1 MDSIRRGDRRAKSK
15 QRLQNELE
23 KVLRRSEFANKSFPQ
38 ETSKGLSTYDYQ
50 ETTTSSPLTL
60 EDITPMETSHS
71 LDAGAH
77 VDVIEDPVSMT
88 QFPIL
93 EDIAE
98 EDDCVMEEA
107 DKEGIVL
114 QNDESCFSTLYTERN
129 EPPTMRELSVVLLLL
144 KARHHLTDSCID
156 DLCSLFIRLGIKNS
170 PMSFQQLKN
179 FLVPRKNVTDLV
191 ESRVC
196 NECASLSQGKT
207 QCRNPNCKLFGS
219 FIKYPTEFLHFPIE
233 FQLLSILSR
242 TKIKFYKNDI
252 RTSPATELS
261 DVCDGAVYRKLVR
274 TQRDPFII
282 LTLNINGISIF
293 QSSNRSIWIFTAAI
307 NEVARQDRFKLN
319 NMLILAISSSLCDKA
334 STGKTMICVFPTAP
348 TITYS
353 LRTNEW
359 YDQMIET
366 VCNPDVRQRTAEDEI
381 LEMLC
386 GHKVKYSVPSNS
398 LHYFDECCSNIF

>member
-1 MDSIRRGDRRAKSK
+1 MDSIRQRDRRAKSK

-23 KVLRRSEFANKSFPQ
+23 KVLRRSEFANKSFPE

-60 EDITPMETSHS
+60 EDIAPMETSHS

-114 QNDESCFSTLYTERN
+114 QNDET
-129 EPPTMRELSVVLLLL
+129 
-144 KARHHLTDSCID
+144 
-156 DLCSLFIRLGIKNS
+156 
-170 PMSFQQLKN
+170 
-179 FLVPRKNVTDLV
+179 
-191 ESRVC
+191 
-196 NECASLSQGKT
+196 
-207 QCRNPNCKLFGS
+207 
-219 FIKYPTEFLHFPIE
+219 
-233 FQLLSILSR
+233 
-242 TKIKFYKNDI
+242 
-252 RTSPATELS
+252 TELS
-261 DVCDGAVYRKLVR
+261 GVCDEAVYRKLVR

-366 VCNPDVRQRTAEDEI
+366 VCNPRRI
-381 LEMLC
+381 LVLLFDD
-386 GHKVKYSVPSNS
+386 KYAKQKWPCKNKMESIQVSLDKIHYPSNTTRIPRPLIFFKKYKGS
-398 LHYFDECCSNIF
+398 ELRTLLLFGIFAFREGLNELHYKREYFTADT